1 MTNEH
6 NQADETLDLLDETL
20 DDLADLP
27 QNKPFPAGAHL
38 VQLKIRRNDKKPGQ
52 FVVEMTHQ
60 EVVELTNPN
69 IAEED
74 LPKMGDKSTVFI
86 STKKKDGSKNE
97 IGQGQ
102 LKIVMSPIGK
112 MLGTNSIS
120 EIIEG
125 SKDGVLAAVVVKIR
139 ADKSG
144 DYDDQQQIVSV
155 QLA

>member
-27 QNKPFPAGAHL
+27 QNKPFPAGGHL
-38 VQLKIRRNDKKPGQ
+38 VSLKIRRNEKKAGQ
-52 FVVEMTHQ
+52 YIVEMTHH
-60 EVVELTNPN
+60 EVMELANPN

-74 LPKMGDKSTVFI
+74 LPKPGDKSTVFI

-102 LKIVMSPIGK
+102 LKIVMAPIGK
-112 MLGTNSIS
+112 MLETNIIG

-139 ADKSG
+139 ADKTG